1 MIDRQIDMA
10 SAMSQWIE
18 QSYEFA
24 LVAPQS
30 LTAVAFQLNMPDAAI
45 DELKEANRAIVDK
58 VNHSGQRWL
67 SMTTVA
73 GRSAIRMMVI
83 SYLTEDR
90 HIRELQIALRR
101 AAAEI
106 LDSLAIQR
114 NNSIH
119 ELIGSY

>member
-1 MIDRQIDMA
+1 MIDRQIEMA
-10 SAMSQWIE
+10 AAMAQWIDN
-18 QSYEFA
+18 SYEFA

-30 LTAVAFQLNMPDAAI
+30 LTAVAFQLNMPEATL

-58 VNHSGQRWL
+58 VNHCGQRWL

-90 HIRELQIALRR
+90 HIRELQIALKS
-101 AAAEI
+101 AAAEV
-106 LDSLAIQR
+106 LDSLTLQ
-114 NNSIH
+114 NHNSIH